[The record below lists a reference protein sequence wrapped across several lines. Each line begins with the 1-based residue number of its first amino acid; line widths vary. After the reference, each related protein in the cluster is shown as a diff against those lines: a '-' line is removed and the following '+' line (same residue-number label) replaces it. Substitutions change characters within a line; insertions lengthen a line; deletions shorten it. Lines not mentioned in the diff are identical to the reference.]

1 MNDPSS
7 SRPPVLR
14 VAVNAPLRGLF
25 DYLPPEG
32 APPAALRPGVR
43 LTVPF
48 GRGER
53 FGVLVA
59 AGEQALVE
67 PGRLKRAGRL
77 LDAEPLLAPQDIA
90 LLEWAAG
97 YYQHPVG
104 EVIFGALPLR
114 LRRGG
119 EALSGADRGWRL
131 AAAGDS
137 PDPGI
142 LRRAPRQAAVLRAL
156 QAAGR
161 PLTRGE
167 LAEACG
173 PCAPTL
179 RTLASR
185 GWVEPCAIESRDGPP
200 AKAPP
205 EAAPGLNPGQRS
217 AVESVRGDFG
227 RFSCS
232 LLEGVT
238 GSGKTEVYLVLV
250 QEALSRGLQALV
262 LVPEI
267 GLTPQLLRRFRRRIP
282 HPVALLHSAMGERER
297 ERAWQAARS
306 GAARV
311 VIGTRSAVFT
321 PLPQLGLVVVDEEHD
336 PSFKQQE
343 GFRYSARDLAVTRAH
358 RAACPVVLGSATP
371 SLESLENVARS
382 RYRLLRLPERAGPA
396 VPPRV
401 DLVDIRSAR
410 LDGGLSPVTL
420 RLVGEEVAAGNQVLL
435 FLNRRGYAPLLTCH
449 ACGWIAQCARCD
461 ARMTLHAES
470 GLLWCHHCGSQRRTD
485 SRCPEC
491 GGGDLRPVGL
501 GTERLE
507 EALRR
512 RFPERGIAR
521 IDRDS
526 TRRRGSLSSLLEEI
540 RAGAHSLLV
549 GTQMLAKGHHFPG
562 VTLVCILDVDQGLFG
577 TDFRAGERMA
587 QLLVQVAGRAG
598 RAEKPGRVLVQTRHP
613 DHPQLQ
619 LLVREGYRAF
629 AENALRERREAG
641 LPPVTRQVLLR
652 ASANRPGIA
661 RDFLDAAAAGG
672 RELPGAAEVLFFGP
686 VAAPM
691 ERRAGRYRAHLLVQ
705 ADRRVE
711 LQRFI
716 ECWIPVVESLTMAK
730 SVRWSVDVD
739 PMDLF

>member
-1 MNDPSS
+1 M
-7 SRPPVLR
+7 
-14 VAVNAPLRGLF
+14 
-25 DYLPPEG
+25 
-32 APPAALRPGVR
+32 
-43 LTVPF
+43 
-48 GRGER
+48 
-53 FGVLVA
+53 
-59 AGEQALVE
+59 
-67 PGRLKRAGRL
+67 
-77 LDAEPLLAPQDIA
+77 
-90 LLEWAAG
+90 
-97 YYQHPVG
+97 
-104 EVIFGALPLR
+104 
-114 LRRGG
+114 
-119 EALSGADRGWRL
+119 
-131 AAAGDS
+131 
-137 PDPGI
+137 
-142 LRRAPRQAAVLRAL
+142 
-156 QAAGR
+156 
-161 PLTRGE
+161 
-167 LAEACG
+167 
-173 PCAPTL
+173 
-179 RTLASR
+179 
-185 GWVEPCAIESRDGPP
+185 
-200 AKAPP
+200 
-205 EAAPGLNPGQRS
+205 
-217 AVESVRGDFG
+217 
-227 RFSCS
+227 
-232 LLEGVT
+232 
-238 GSGKTEVYLVLV
+238 
-250 QEALSRGLQALV
+250 
-262 LVPEI
+262 
-267 GLTPQLLRRFRRRIP
+267 
-282 HPVALLHSAMGERER
+282 
-297 ERAWQAARS
+297 
-306 GAARV
+306 
-311 VIGTRSAVFT
+311 
-321 PLPQLGLVVVDEEHD
+321 VVDEEHD

-343 GFRYSARDLAVTRAH
+343 GFRYSARDLAVIRGH

-382 RYRLLRLPERAGPA
+382 RYRLLRLPKRAGPA
-396 VPPRV
+396 TSPRV
-401 DLVDIRSAR
+401 DLVDIRSAK
-410 LDGGLSPVTL
+410 LKGGLSPVTL

-485 SRCPEC
+485 SRCPDC

-512 RFPERGIAR
+512 LFPERGIAR

-549 GTQMLAKGHHFPG
+549 GTQMLAKGHHFPN

-629 AENALRERREAG
+629 AENALRERHDAG
-641 LPPVTRQVLLR
+641 LPPVTHQALLR
-652 ASANRPGIA
+652 ASANRPGVA

-672 RELPGAAEVLFFGP
+672 RELPAAEEVLFFGP

-705 ADRRVE
+705 ADRRGE

-716 ECWIPVVESLTMAK
+716 ERWIPAVESLKMAK